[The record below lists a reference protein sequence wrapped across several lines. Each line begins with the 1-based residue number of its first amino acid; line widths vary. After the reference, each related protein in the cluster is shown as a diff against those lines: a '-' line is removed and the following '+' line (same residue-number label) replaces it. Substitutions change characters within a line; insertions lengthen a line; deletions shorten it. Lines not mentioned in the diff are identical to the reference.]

1 MMNIRSGTLRLIVI
15 PSKCHTITTFS
26 YYVSFS
32 YIRFNSHDVHIR
44 CLNLSRRR
52 SRTGFAKLAEKKK
65 LRVLMDGIS
74 NGAIFSIC
82 NASKY
87 VDSSIILEFGGTSAF
102 AFMDWVQKIPLKK
115 LKAVGFQLDNRWN
128 SAIIAYR
135 GISDV
140 QM

>member
-1 MMNIRSGTLRLIVI
+1 MPTMSI
-15 PSKCHTITTFS
+15 
-26 YYVSFS
+26 YVVST
-32 YIRFNSHDVHIR
+32 YPADDLEQV
-44 CLNLSRRR
+44 
-52 SRTGFAKLAEKKK
+52 FAKLAEKKK

-82 NASKY
+82 NANKY
-87 VDSSIILEFGGTSAF
+87 VDSSIVLECGGTSAF

-115 LKAVGFQLDNRWN
+115 LKAVGFQFDNRWN
-128 SAIIAYR
+128 SAIMAYR